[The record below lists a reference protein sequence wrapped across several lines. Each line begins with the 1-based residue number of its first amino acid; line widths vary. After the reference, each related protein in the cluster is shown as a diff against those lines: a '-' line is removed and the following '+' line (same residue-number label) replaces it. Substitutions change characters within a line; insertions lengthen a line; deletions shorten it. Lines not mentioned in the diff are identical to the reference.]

1 MKKYY
6 VNAKP
11 YLEWENRN
19 KGTGA
24 LEDATTG
31 VTCAIYDPTGK
42 LVSTTSTETCTKAS
56 TGVYYYAG
64 FTITSSHVTGIY
76 KAIATVTDG
85 TNVTRDDNCVVEFQ
99 VIEVG
104 GH

>member
-6 VNAKP
+6 VGSTP

-19 KGTGA
+19 KSTGA
-24 LEDATTG
+24 LEAATS
-31 VTCAIYDPTGK
+31 VTCAIYDQTNK
-42 LVSTTSTETCTKAS
+42 LVSTTATETCSAS
-56 TGVYYYAG
+56 ATGIYYYAG
-64 FTITSSHVTGIY
+64 FTIGAAHVTGIY

-85 TNVTRDDNCVVEFQ
+85 ANITRDDNCVVEFQ
-99 VIEVG
+99 VVEVG